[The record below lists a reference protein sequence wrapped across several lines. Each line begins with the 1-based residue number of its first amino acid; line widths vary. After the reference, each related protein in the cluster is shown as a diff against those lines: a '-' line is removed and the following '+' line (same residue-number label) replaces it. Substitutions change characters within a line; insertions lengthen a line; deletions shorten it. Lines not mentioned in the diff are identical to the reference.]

1 MKQQY
6 TLRLAKKA
14 MHVRPLNGIQKE
26 EDKFRQPNV
35 MCDIVT
41 NRDTIH
47 KKKKKSKYYRI
58 SSRIRVEL
66 QP

>member
-47 KKKKKSKYYRI
+47 QIGRAH
-58 SSRIRVEL
+58 V
-66 QP
+66 